1 MSRLLGL
8 NCVTVVRGGR
18 TVLNDVSLSVAAG
31 DRVALVGAN
40 GCGKTT
46 LLRTLVGLEKP
57 VRGNVFAFGS
67 ERTTEASFREVRTKA
82 GFLFQDPDDQLFCA
96 TVIDDIAFG
105 PLNLGM
111 SQAAATTRAKDTLA
125 QLDLAS
131 LADRITHRLSGGEK
145 RLVSLASVLA
155 MRPEVLLLDEP
166 TNALDEAHLARLTE
180 ILNSLPI
187 AMVIVS
193 HDRSFIEKLATRA
206 VSLREGSLV
215 AAEIHRHVHMHDH
228 VHIHAPEH
236 ADQDHDHIA
245 LRDTAQ
251 PSRLKKM
258 H

>member
-1 MSRLLGL
+1 
-8 NCVTVVRGGR
+8 
-18 TVLNDVSLSVAAG
+18 
-31 DRVALVGAN
+31 
-40 GCGKTT
+40 
-46 LLRTLVGLEKP
+46 
-57 VRGNVFAFGS
+57 
-67 ERTTEASFREVRTKA
+67 VRTKA

-96 TVIDDIAFG
+96 TVIDDVAFG

-111 SQAAATTRAKDTLA
+111 SQAAATATAKDTLA
-125 QLDLAS
+125 QLDLVS

-166 TNALDEAHLARLTE
+166 TNALDETHLARLTE

-193 HDRSFIEKLATRA
+193 HDRSFIERLATRA

-215 AAEIHRHVHMHDH
+215 AAEIHRHLHIHDH
-228 VHIHAPEH
+228 VHIHAPGHEH
-236 ADQDHDHIA
+236 QDNDHIA
-245 LRDTAQ
+245 SHDTVQ
-251 PSRLKKM
+251 HSRLKKM